1 MNEEMFIYI
10 VLPCEV
16 SPCQNGGACVN
27 EENGNFKCNCTT
39 GYTGLVCTKKGNCL
53 HKNITTTNL
62 LIQCLFVCI
71 FTKTWDES

>member
-1 MNEEMFIYI
+1 MFIYI

-39 GYTGLVCTKKGNCL
+39 GYTGLVCTKKGNCMSTQK
-53 HKNITTTNL
+53 HNNNRFINSM
-62 LIQCLFVCI
+62 FVCLYI
-71 FTKTWDES
+71 H